1 MPINPT
7 YFNTST
13 VISSQFQ
20 QDVALFTPDIAEYIL
35 QNHHGTNRPMSQ
47 ISINQY
53 RDDIL
58 AGVWTFAADPI
69 RFDTNGHLIDGQHRM
84 AALVAAGKQNP
95 NIILMFTIAT
105 GLDPSTIKAIDQGRK
120 RTAGQQLAITGGVKN
135 YNAVAAGAKFAYLYE
150 TEGLNANSH
159 RRKIS
164 APIIE
169 QWVDQNRAIVNHVNG
184 HYHKI
189 RGTDI
194 PNGAATA
201 AALILAKID
210 PDEEEDFFTIL
221 YEGGAAKDS
230 PITTLDKRMARLR
243 RQGVYQ
249 HPEANIYMV
258 FKAWNAWRKGKTM
271 TRLNRMSD
279 NDQFPQPI

>member
-7 YFNTST
+7 YFNTNT

-69 RFDTNGHLIDGQHRM
+69 RFDTNGYLIDGQHRM

-95 NIILMFTIAT
+95 NITLMFTVAT

-120 RTAGQQLAITGGVKN
+120 RTAGQQLAIAGGVKN

-150 TEGLNANSH
+150 TEGLNTNSR

-169 QWVDQNRAIVNHVNG
+169 QWVDQNRAIVDHVNG
-184 HYHKI
+184 HHQKI

-221 YEGGAAKDS
+221 HEGGAAKDS

-243 RQGVYQ
+243 RQGAYQ

-279 NDQFPQPI
+279 NDPFPQPI